1 MSWLL
6 LALSLAV
13 FCVAWSVHSSL
24 LMVLCLLA
32 ALAALVG
39 FAWMRYKLLFPDR
52 AVAIDDTPLTA
63 EDVRRMRDAQLSAA
77 TTATSVP
84 LPASSNPDIG
94 QLRAAGE
101 RVAEREALLQQQEE
115 TQRRIAE
122 MERRATEAEQR
133 AADMEQ
139 RLVDLQQRETQ
150 LAASQSPA
158 AHTMPVPDDAAPAV
172 AIEPPALPPKP
183 QPNLR
188 DEGWNPY
195 AGEVRVPAK
204 RPIDPK
210 AAGLDVPMLTPLR
223 DEPDPT

>member
-6 LALSLAV
+6 LALSLAI
-13 FCVAWSVHSSL
+13 FCVAWSVHSPI

-32 ALAALVG
+32 ALAALIG
-39 FAWMRYKLLFPDR
+39 FAWLRYKLLFPER
-52 AVAIDDTPLTA
+52 TVAIDDTPLTA
-63 EDVRRMRDAQLSAA
+63 EDLRRMREAQLAAA
-77 TTATSVP
+77 TTTPMP
-84 LPASSNPDIG
+84 LPAASSPDIG

-101 RVAEREALLQQQEE
+101 RVAERDALLLLQEE

-133 AADMEQ
+133 ATDMEQ
-139 RLVDLQQRETQ
+139 RLADLQQRD
-150 LAASQSPA
+150 APPA
-158 AHTMPVPDDAAPAV
+158 AAQAAEPAPAPSEPAPV
-172 AIEPPALPPKP
+172 AAVPAAVP
-183 QPNLR
+183 QSNLR

-195 AGEVRVPAK
+195 AGEVHTPSK

>member
-13 FCVAWSVHSSL
+13 FCVAWSVHSPL

-32 ALAALVG
+32 ALAALAG
-39 FAWMRYKLLFPDR
+39 FAWLRYKLLFPER
-52 AVAIDDTPLTA
+52 TVAIDDTPLTA
-63 EDVRRMRDAQLSAA
+63 EDVRRMRDAQLAAAA
-77 TTATSVP
+77 TAAPMP
-84 LPASSNPDIG
+84 LPAATNPDIG

-101 RVAEREALLQQQEE
+101 RVAERDALLQQQQEV
-115 TQRRIAE
+115 QRRIAE
-122 MERRATEAEQR
+122 MERRAAEAEQR

-139 RLVDLQQRETQ
+139 RLADLQQRETQ
-150 LAASQSPA
+150 SVAIQAPTA
-158 AHTMPVPDDAAPAV
+158 NGMPAPADPAPV
-172 AIEPPALPPKP
+172 AVTPPALPPKP

-195 AGEVRVPAK
+195 AGAVEAPAK

>member
-13 FCVAWSVHSSL
+13 FCVAWSVHSPL

-32 ALAALVG
+32 ALAALIG
-39 FAWMRYKLLFPDR
+39 FAWLRYKILFPER
-52 AVAIDDTPLTA
+52 TVAIDDTPLTA
-63 EDVRRMRDAQLSAA
+63 EDVRRMRDAQLAA
-77 TTATSVP
+77 TATAAPMP
-84 LPASSNPDIG
+84 LPASTNPDIG

-101 RVAEREALLQQQEE
+101 RVAERDALLQQQEE

-122 MERRATEAEQR
+122 MERRAAEAEQR

-139 RLVDLQQRETQ
+139 RLVDLQQREPQSTPIQ
-150 LAASQSPA
+150 IPVANSTLAPA
-158 AHTMPVPDDAAPAV
+158 ETAPAPAV
-172 AIEPPALPPKP
+172 TPPALPPKP

-195 AGEVRVPAK
+195 AGEVHVPAK